1 MTTPTAGSAISL
13 LDIQNEFG
21 GSTPIS
27 INEYYSQGA
36 SVNTIGIAGIPASG
50 TIAFSDFYNKNAKA
64 EVSLP
69 ANTTLYNVNVYSY
82 LSDRGWNGV
91 APVTFIIPSTTYI
104 GSNDIQKA
112 SLTISGRFP
121 NGLTVINNGYIIGRG
136 GQGGIGRDGPIN
148 TPYYNATTRTNGSTA
163 AGRNGE
169 NGGTGLTIADTAVNV
184 SITNNGVIAGGGGG
198 GGGGAGGDWNGYSY
212 DGSDA
217 GGSGGGGG
225 AGLPGGNGGT
235 IGYPYGY
242 SEIYG
247 REGMSNGY
255 NGSTFDGGAGG
266 ASGDGGGYGPGRWG
280 GAGGVG
286 GALGQAGA
294 GGYNGGF
301 ANAGGGGA
309 PGQPIIGINNATWLN
324 SGTTYGT
331 SKIDT
336 GVYSVKL
343 GGTKLAV
350 ASGANVVTNGL
361 GSSTKNN
368 TSAEERVDDGYWGP
382 AVSVPWD
389 WKLFG
394 ASIKTDGT
402 TGGMFIS
409 SNSYIGI
416 ASSVTDDDMKKYSN
430 FTTSS
435 PPYSKIMMNAGDRE
449 TRGKYVYINLG
460 PNNWYYKVYY
470 KGWTYNNMLLDGS
483 TTPVTD
489 KGPPY
494 DEWEITFISPTLT
507 EAGKMMMEIRVNNVT
522 TAGDN
527 HLYYMANADG
537 TQYFDLA
544 PHLVP
549 GKTTLLVGDSN
560 GYNWK
565 AYNGAFYY
573 PGLGDLG

>member
-64 EVSLP
+64 QVSLP
-69 ANTTLYNVNVYSY
+69 ANTTLYSVNVYSY
-82 LSDRGWNGV
+82 LVDSGWNKV

-104 GSNDIQKA
+104 GSNNIQTA
-112 SLTISGRFP
+112 SLTISGSFP

-148 TPYYNATTRTNGSTA
+148 TPYFNATTRTNGSTA

-169 NGGTGLTIADTAVNV
+169 NGGTGLIITDNATNITI
-184 SITNNGVIAGGGGG
+184 NNLGVIAGGGGG
-198 GGGGAGGDWNGYSY
+198 GGGGAGGDWNGRSY

-225 AGLPGGNGGT
+225 AGLPGGKGGT

-242 SEIYG
+242 SETYG
-247 REGMSNGY
+247 REGMSNGSD
-255 NGSTFDGGAGG
+255 GSTFNGGGG
-266 ASGDGGGYGPGRWG
+266 GPTGSGGGYGGARWG
-280 GAGGVG
+280 EGGGSGGGLGA
-286 GALGQAGA
+286 AGA
-294 GGYNGGF
+294 GGGNGGF

-309 PGQPIIGINNATWLN
+309 AGQPIIGINNATWLN
-324 SGTTYGT
+324 SGTTYGN

-336 GVYSVKL
+336 GVYAVKL
-343 GGTKLAV
+343 GGTKSAV
-350 ASGANVVTNGL
+350 VSGATVVTNGL
-361 GSSTKNN
+361 NDSTKNASDGE
-368 TSAEERVDDGYWGP
+368 TRVDDGYWGP
-382 AVSVPWD
+382 FVSVPWD

-394 ASIKTDGT
+394 ASIKTVGT
-402 TGGMFIS
+402 TGGIFIS
-409 SNSYIGI
+409 SNSYLCI
-416 ASSVTDDDMKKYSN
+416 ASSVTKTNMTKYQN

-449 TRGKYVYINLG
+449 TRGKYIYINLE
-460 PNNWYYKVYY
+460 PSYNWYYKVYY
-470 KGWTYNNMLLDGS
+470 KGWEYNTMIGSNDGA
-483 TTPVTD
+483 
-489 KGPPY
+489 PY
-494 DEWEITFISPTLT
+494 NEWEITFISPALT
-507 EAGKMMMEIRVNNVT
+507 ELGKMMMEIRVNSVT
-522 TAGDN
+522 TGGDN
-527 HLYYMANADG
+527 NIYYMANADG
-537 TQYFDLA
+537 TQYFNLA
-544 PHLVP
+544 PYLVP

-560 GYNWK
+560 GFNWK
-565 AYNGAFYY
+565 AYSGTFYY

>member
-1 MTTPTAGSAISL
+1 MTTPLAGSAISL

-64 EVSLP
+64 QVSLP

-82 LSDRGWNGV
+82 LVDSGWNGI
-91 APVTFIIPSTTYI
+91 APATFIIPSTTYI

-121 NGLTVINNGYIIGRG
+121 NGLTLVNNGYIIGRG

-169 NGGTGLTIADTAVNV
+169 NGGTGLIITDTATNV
-184 SITNNGVIAGGGGG
+184 TINNLGVIAGGGGG
-198 GGGGAGGDWNGYSY
+198 GGGGAGGDWNGRSY

-225 AGLPGGNGGT
+225 AGLPGGLGGT

-242 SEIYG
+242 TETYG
-247 REGMSNGY
+247 REGMSNGSA
-255 NGSTFDGGAGG
+255 GSTFNGGAGG
-266 ASGDGGGYGPGRWG
+266 PTGSGGGYGGARWG
-280 GAGGVG
+280 EGGGVG
-286 GALGQAGA
+286 GGLGAAGA
-294 GGYNGGF
+294 GGGNGGF

-309 PGQPIIGINNATWLN
+309 AGQPIVGINNATWLN

-331 SKIDT
+331 TKIDT

-343 GGTKLAV
+343 GGTKSAV
-350 ASGANVVTNGL
+350 SSGANVVTNNVSGT
-361 GSSTKNN
+361 GGTD
-368 TSAEERVDDGYWGP
+368 AEARVDDKYWGP
-382 AVSVPWD
+382 FVSVPWD

-394 ASIKTDGT
+394 ASIKTVGS
-402 TGGMFIS
+402 TGGIFIS
-409 SNSYIGI
+409 SNSYLCVS
-416 ASSVTDDDMKKYSN
+416 SSVTSSNMEKYQN

-449 TRGKYVYINLG
+449 TRGKYIYINLH
-460 PNNWYYKVYY
+460 PSHWYYKVYY
-470 KGWTYNNMLLDGS
+470 KGWEYNTMVGSNDGA
-483 TTPVTD
+483 
-489 KGPPY
+489 PY
-494 DEWEITFISPTLT
+494 NEWEITFISPTLT
-507 EAGKMMMEIRVNNVT
+507 EAGKMMMEIRVNSVT
-522 TAGDN
+522 TGGTN
-527 HLYYMANADG
+527 NIYYMANADG

-565 AYNGAFYY
+565 AYNGTFYY